1 MTRLVRLV
9 VWLLGEEGDVVADA
23 RTQVMAHIRLCARD

>member
-1 MTRLVRLV
+1 MARLIRLG

-23 RTQVMAHIRLCARD
+23 RTQVMAHIRISARD